1 MKKIDKNEP
10 VPSWRIRLCTLLTH
24 KKIPAEIK
32 VDIRTCLAEL
42 DQAREALAELQQV
55 KK

>member
-24 KKIPAEIK
+24 PKIPSEIK
-32 VDIRTCLAEL
+32 VDIRTCLAEM
-42 DQAREALAELQQV
+42 DQLREIVAEYQKV